1 MIRLRLPVFFYVIF
15 IFTFL
20 SLAIGDITIVYNM
33 SGWGWFLPLVL
44 SIFILISGKRR
55 VNFPYFLWLPWVFFV
70 LIYLIISD
78 HPALQRSAQLLC
90 PVIVG
95 MAASTFQFDEE
106 MLAVFL
112 KYCRYLAFALF
123 GIVGIK
129 SGLLLTGR
137 LPDISG
143 LAPEVMTA
151 TLFGT
156 LFVTQYSVGDR
167 KGLYWWLLMS
177 CIPIIALTR
186 TAIVIAGISLP
197 LNLGPLGIVKRILFV
212 LIICIIGISIFHTP
226 RMQHKMFYTG
236 SGEMSD
242 VLSDDFRT
250 TGRYAM
256 WAQFDYE
263 IRKEPWFGHG
273 TGAGE
278 EFTRQITYGIAGYP
292 HNDWYLS
299 LYDFGITGTLIFA
312 MTIIIFCINLYKRS
326 LFSTDTAKCLFI
338 AGASAFIPFVLFMFT
353 DNIMIYGPFFGIL
366 QFTMIGLAYG
376 AYQKTVDNENCY
388 LSIAETTAE

>member
-1 MIRLRLPVFFYVIF
+1 MYFQFS
-15 IFTFL
+15 FL
-20 SLAIGDITIVYNM
+20 SAAR
-33 SGWGWFLPLVL
+33 
-44 SIFILISGKRR
+44 RR
-55 VNFPYFLWLPWVFFV
+55 VNFPFFLWLPWGFFV

-78 HPALQRSAQLLC
+78 YPALQRSAQLLC

-106 MLAVFL
+106 MLTVFVNH
-112 KYCRYLAFALF
+112 CRYLAFALL

-129 SGLLLTGR
+129 SGLLLTGS
-137 LPDISG
+137 LPDITG
-143 LAPEVMTA
+143 LAAEVMTA
-151 TLFGT
+151 TLLGT
-156 LFVTQYSVGDR
+156 LFVAQYTIGDR

-177 CIPIIALTR
+177 CIPIIAVTR
-186 TAIVIAGISLP
+186 TAIVIAGLSLP
-197 LNLGPLGIVKRILFV
+197 LNLGPIRISKRILFI
-212 LIICIIGISIFHTP
+212 LIICIIGISIFNTP
-226 RMQHKMFYTG
+226 RVQQKMFYTG

-256 WAQFDYE
+256 WEQFDDE

-278 EFTRQITYGIAGYP
+278 AFTRQITHGISGYP

-299 LYDFGITGTLIFA
+299 LYDFGITGTIIFA
-312 MTIIIFCINLYKRS
+312 MTIIVFSVNLYKGS
-326 LFSTDTAKCLFI
+326 QFSTGTAKCLFI
-338 AGASAFIPFVLFMFT
+338 AGASSFIPFALFMFT
-353 DNIMIYGPFFGIL
+353 DNIMVYASFFENL

-376 AYQKTVDNENCY
+376 AYQTTVDNENSY
-388 LSIAETTAE
+388 LSITTTNFE

>member
-1 MIRLRLPVFFYVIF
+1 MNRLRMPIFFYVIF
-15 IFTFL
+15 IFTVL
-20 SLAIGDITIVYNM
+20 ALAIGDTIIVFNIK
-33 SGWGWFLPLVL
+33 GWGWFVPFVL
-44 SIFILISGKRR
+44 SIFILISSKHR
-55 VNFPYFLWLPWVFFV
+55 VNFPFFLWLPWIFFV

-106 MLAVFL
+106 TLTVFVNH
-112 KYCRYLAFALF
+112 CRYLAFALL

-129 SGLLLTGR
+129 SGLLLTGG
-137 LPDISG
+137 LPDITG
-143 LAPEVMTA
+143 LAAEVMTA
-151 TLFGT
+151 TLLGT
-156 LFVTQYSVGDR
+156 LFVAQYTIGDR

-177 CIPIIALTR
+177 CIPIIAVTR
-186 TAIVIAGISLP
+186 TAIVIAGLSLP
-197 LNLGPLGIVKRILFV
+197 LNLGPIRISKRILFI
-212 LIICIIGISIFHTP
+212 LIICIIGISIFNTP
-226 RMQHKMFYTG
+226 RVQQKMFYTG

-263 IRKEPWFGHG
+263 IRKEPWFGHD

-278 EFTRQITYGIAGYP
+278 EFTRQITHGIAGYP

-299 LYDFGITGTLIFA
+299 LYDFGIIGTVIFS
-312 MTIIIFCINLYKRS
+312 MTIIVFAIHSYRRS
-326 LFSTDTAKCLFI
+326 LFSTGTARCLFI
-338 AGASAFIPFVLFMFT
+338 AGASSFIPFALFMFT
-353 DNIMIYGPFFGIL
+353 DNIMVYASFFGNL

-376 AYQKTVDNENCY
+376 AYQITDDNEYN
-388 LSIAETTAE
+388 